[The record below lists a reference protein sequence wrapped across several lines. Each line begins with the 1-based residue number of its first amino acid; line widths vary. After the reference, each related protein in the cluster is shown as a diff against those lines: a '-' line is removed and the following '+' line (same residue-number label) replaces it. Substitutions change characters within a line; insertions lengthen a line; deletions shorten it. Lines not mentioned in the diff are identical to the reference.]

1 MANIFYKRQNLLWE
15 TMVTIVNKVLKTE
28 AFVLTINNIICVN
41 LLRKTAFELINYQ
54 LLYFTI
60 YLFIIYYKNFY
71 EWYYLVYLVNYIK
84 ILRTAA
90 F

>member
-1 MANIFYKRQNLLWE
+1 
-15 TMVTIVNKVLKTE
+15 MVTIVNKVLKTE

-71 EWYYLVYLVNYIK
+71 E
-84 ILRTAA
+84 
-90 F
+90 